1 MTPLSK
7 KLLGL
12 LAGVA
17 LGMTAGVAS
26 AQKFPDKPI
35 RIVVPYA
42 PGGMADA
49 QARMIGARLQER
61 WSVPVVVENKP
72 GAGTIVGTNFVVN
85 APADGYTVL
94 YSASPLT
101 ILPSLNKDFT
111 IDPRKD
117 LAPIGQLA
125 RGRYLIAVSADLP
138 VKNLQELVAYSK
150 ANPGKMNYS
159 TPGTGTSPH
168 IAWELF
174 KSKTG
179 AKIQHVPYNGSSLAV
194 LAVLRGEVQ
203 VTMEPS
209 LTLKPHL
216 DSGKMRALAVTSL
229 ERHPQ
234 FPDVPTVS
242 ETLSPGFNVQPWVG
256 FLTTGGTPKEVVHRL
271 NQEINAIVREPK
283 VNGALTEI
291 AYDPVIESS
300 EYFSDVLAKEL
311 AMWAQVIKDANITLD
326 K

>member
-1 MTPLSK
+1 MKPLSTR
-7 KLLGL
+7 LLGL
-12 LAGVA
+12 LAGSVLA
-17 LGMTAGVAS
+17 LTAGLAA

-35 RIVVPYA
+35 RIIVPYA

-72 GAGTIVGTNFVVN
+72 GAGTIIGTNFVVKS
-85 APADGYTVL
+85 PADGYTVL

-111 IDPRKD
+111 VDPRKD

-125 RGRYLIAVSADLP
+125 RGRYLIAVPSELP
-138 VKNLQELVAYSK
+138 VKTLQELVAYSK
-150 ANPGKMNYS
+150 ANPGKLNYS

-174 KSKTG
+174 KSRTG
-179 AKIQHVPYNGSSLAV
+179 AVIQHVPYNGSSLAV
-194 LAVLRGEVQ
+194 MALLRGEVQ

-209 LTLKPHL
+209 LTLKPHI
-216 DSGKMRALAVTSL
+216 DTGKMRPLAVTSL

-234 FPDVPTVS
+234 FPSVPTVA
-242 ETLSPGFNVQPWVG
+242 ETVAPGFSVQPWVG
-256 FLTTGGTPKEVVHRL
+256 FLTTGGTPQEVVRQL
-271 NQEINAIVREPK
+271 NKEINEIVREPRM
-283 VNGALTEI
+283 NNALTEI
-291 AYDPVIESS
+291 AYDPVTESPA
-300 EYFSDVLAKEL
+300 YFSDVLAKEIT
-311 AMWAQVIKDANITLD
+311 MWAQVIKEANITLD